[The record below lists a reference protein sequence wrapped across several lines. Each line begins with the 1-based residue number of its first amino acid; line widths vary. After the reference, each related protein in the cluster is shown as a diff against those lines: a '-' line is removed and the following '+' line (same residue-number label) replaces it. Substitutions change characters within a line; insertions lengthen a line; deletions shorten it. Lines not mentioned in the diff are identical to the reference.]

1 MDEINVMDRVQIV
14 RTEFGAPDLSW
25 PVWTCLYGS
34 SMTPNVLFELDNG
47 GVATVNADQL
57 KKVS

>member
-14 RTEFGAPDLSW
+14 RTESGAPDSAGQFGR
-25 PVWTCLYGS
+25 VYMVVDDTKCF
-34 SMTPNVLFELDNG
+34 VRLDNG